1 MSHDF
6 SSADIDDCPFTI
18 ELCAGFQKFER
29 THGSSA
35 AGFDGEDE
43 ELGDFGFGRD
53 GCGLLFFFLAVRV
66 DVLVVVQFSIENET
80 CGGSTESDGQ
90 EFPLVGVGR

>member
-18 ELCAGFQKFER
+18 ELRASLQQFER
-29 THGSSA
+29 THGGSA

-43 ELGDFGFGRD
+43 ELGDFGFGRHES
-53 GCGLLFFFLAVRV
+53 GLVFFFLV
-66 DVLVVVQFSIENET
+66 VLVVVVEFSIENET